1 MERMKDV
8 LSRVRQWT
16 LKMHAV
22 LIDASAPIGY
32 PVHVRD
38 RSRLKKKVMSRS
50 ETIRCFPRSTMLKIH
65 HVLR

>member
-1 MERMKDV
+1 
-8 LSRVRQWT
+8 
-16 LKMHAV
+16 MHAV